1 MTNPSE
7 QITTPQ
13 TAVIVSSFILGVGI
27 ITLPRSATEKLGT
40 PDAWITVIIGGLISM
55 LVGLVIVKLSQQ
67 FPGKTFYQYNQQI
80 VGKGLGWFLSF
91 ILITYFIVL
100 TGFEV
105 RAMAE
110 VIRVFL
116 LVATPIEVN
125 IILLLCVSVYL
136 VVGGMNPI
144 ARLYEI
150 LLPFTII
157 IFVLVLFL
165 GLQVFELDNLRPVL
179 GDGLAPLIKG
189 MEPSALAYL
198 GFEIML
204 FLPAFMGK
212 PNEAMKALVIG
223 LSIPM
228 ILYLITVIIVIGG
241 LSVDDV
247 VTETFPT
254 VTLIR
259 SFELT
264 GILFERYESL
274 LFAVWIL
281 QIFTTVSL
289 AHYLASL
296 GFSQLFKKSTRPFAF
311 GMLPVIYLI
320 AMAPQNVND
329 VFKLGNMISYSF
341 VFICT
346 IVPFVL
352 YLIAKRRRR
361 SHEAKK

>member
-1 MTNPSE
+1 MTNPSD

-13 TAVIVSSFILGVGI
+13 AAVILSSFILGVGI

-40 PDAWITVIIGGLISM
+40 PDAWITVIIGGFLSM
-55 LVGLVIVKLSQQ
+55 VVGLLMTKLSQR
-67 FPGKTFYQYNQQI
+67 FPGKTFYQYTQEI

-91 ILITYFIVL
+91 FLIIYFILL

-116 LVATPIEVN
+116 LVATPVEVT

-136 VVGGMNPI
+136 VMGGVNSI

-157 IFVLVLFL
+157 FFILVLFL
-165 GLQVFELDNLRPVL
+165 GFKVFELDNLRPVL
-179 GDGLAPLIKG
+179 GDGLVPLIKG

-204 FLPAFMGK
+204 FLPAFMGQPK
-212 PNEAMKALVIG
+212 KAVKALVIG
-223 LSIPM
+223 ISIPM
-228 ILYLITVIIVIGG
+228 ILYIFTVILVVGG

-254 VTLIR
+254 ITLIR
-259 SFELT
+259 SFEVT
-264 GILFERYESL
+264 GILFERFESL

-281 QIFTTVSL
+281 QIFTTVAL

-296 GFSQLFKKSTRPFAF
+296 GFAQIFKKSIRPFAF
-311 GMLPVIYLI
+311 GMLPVFYLI
-320 AMAPQNVND
+320 AMSPQNVNE
-329 VFKLGNMISYSF
+329 VFTLGDWISYTF
-341 VFICT
+341 VLIT
-346 IVPFVL
+346 IIPVVL
-352 YLIAKRRRR
+352 YLIAKLR
-361 SHEAKK
+361 SRVYEAKK